1 MHGSNSFFILN
12 VTPNCSITMWD
23 INMRDCALVTYRIDH
38 ILPPMDVHLAN
49 GTSKPTLMTLGLIF
63 SYELN

>member
-1 MHGSNSFFILN
+1 
-12 VTPNCSITMWD
+12 
-23 INMRDCALVTYRIDH
+23 MRDCVLVTYKTDH
-38 ILPPMDVHLAN
+38 ILPSMNVHLTN